1 MRSSENSSPRKNS
14 SSTIP
19 SRASRSMPS
28 EGSMIVGNP
37 GEGPRRIPAR
47 MKIGIAD
54 RPSRAA
60 RTLATAHVT
69 QTMARSLS
77 SSRWAFGSGSTADR
91 DAGDTDRRTLYRAVS
106 PSLPTISDT
115 WATPSRSIRATR
127 PAAIERAVQGPP

>member
-1 MRSSENSSPRKNS
+1 
-14 SSTIP
+14 
-19 SRASRSMPS
+19 
-28 EGSMIVGNP
+28 MIVGNP

-77 SSRWAFGSGSTADR
+77 SSRWALGERVDGRPGRGET
-91 DAGDTDRRTLYRAVS
+91 TDRRGALPARA

-115 WATPSRSIRATR
+115 WATPSRSIRATS